1 LSTAT
6 PTPTQYPNALP
17 LGSMLMEYKL
27 ETVLG
32 VGGFGITY
40 LAHDTLLEKDVAI
53 KEYFPSASVSRG
65 ADRSVTLTG
74 PDMAEEY
81 ETGLD
86 RFLKEART
94 LAGFSHPNIV
104 RVNRYFKANGTGYMV
119 MDYEEGESLKA
130 WLKRNPQ
137 PPIDSLKAFMGPLLD
152 GVLKVHQ
159 TGFLHRDI
167 KPDNIFVRAGGDPV
181 LIDFG
186 SARQSVGQTRTL
198 TTLVTPGYAPFEQYA
213 SGAPQGPWT
222 DIYAL
227 GGVLFYAVTGR
238 NPPDA
243 IIRMKGDPLESQ
255 LAPAKLHYDEQLLGA
270 IAWAMAVDEE
280 RRPQSVADWRE
291 RLLGPPEALAPRMDS
306 PVTGPPTSPVT
317 GPSPITR
324 PTARQVTGRPVT
336 APPADWPVE
345 PSDPTYE
352 AGPLT
357 NLANLNPETQDIG
370 KMLERRDEL
379 ERAMKEKF
387 QRVLTVMFTDL
398 KGSTAIAEASGDIV
412 VRGMLKIYHDLCHQ
426 AVTAHG
432 GTLVKTIGDGSL
444 SHFVDALAACRAA
457 ADIQRGMEQINLSKK
472 YKSLLLAR
480 IGLHTGECLVE
491 KNDIFGDV
499 VNTASRF
506 ESSARPGEILISEET
521 YNALSSKTE
530 FYTRYD
536 REIALKGK
544 SLAFRAYIVFWDP
557 KEIEVDRARPAGP
570 VKGPTPAWKI
580 ALFIAIPLV
589 IIGAAAFYVTTGGSI
604 GSDAKRSINFSVP
617 GK

>member
-6 PTPTQYPNALP
+6 PSATQYPNALP
-17 LGSMLMEYKL
+17 LGSMLMEYRL
-27 ETVLG
+27 ENVLG

-53 KEYFPSASVSRG
+53 KEYFPSSSVSRG
-65 ADRSVTLTG
+65 ADKSVTLTG

-104 RVNRYFKANGTGYMV
+104 RVNRYFKSNGTGYMV
-119 MDYEEGESLKA
+119 MDYEDGESLKS

-137 PPIDSLKAFMGPLLD
+137 PPLDSIKALLGPLLD
-152 GVLKVHQ
+152 GIEKVHDA
-159 TGFLHRDI
+159 GFLHRDI
-167 KPDNIFVRAGGDPV
+167 KPDNIFVRSAGDPV

-186 SARQSVGQTRTL
+186 SARAAAGQTRTL

-222 DIYAL
+222 DIYAM

-243 IIRMKGDPLESQ
+243 IARMKGDALQ
-255 LAPAKLHYDEQLLGA
+255 GLLDAAKVHYEEQFLGA
-270 IAWAMAVDEE
+270 ITWAMAVEE
-280 RRPQSVADWRE
+280 KRRPQKVSEWRE
-291 RLLGPPEALAPRMDS
+291 RIMGPPEALAPADATVKAAPVVS
-306 PVTGPPTSPVT
+306 P
-317 GPSPITR
+317 
-324 PTARQVTGRPVT
+324 
-336 APPADWPVE
+336 PPAPHA
-345 PSDPTYE
+345 E
-352 AGPLT
+352 APHVTSHTGT
-357 NLANLNPETQDIG
+357 SDIG
-370 KMLERRDEL
+370 KLLEQRDQL

-398 KGSTAIAEASGDIV
+398 KGSTEIAEASGDIV
-412 VRGMLKIYHDLCHQ
+412 VRGMLKIYHDLC
-426 AVTAHG
+426 AESVKANG
-432 GTLVKTIGDGSL
+432 GTVVKTIGDGTL
-444 SHFVDALAACRAA
+444 SHFTDALAACRAA
-457 ADIQRGMEQINLSKK
+457 AAIQRGMEQINLSKK

-480 IGLHTGECLVE
+480 IGLHTGECILE

-506 ESSARPGEILISEET
+506 ESAARPGEILVSEET
-521 YNALSSKTE
+521 YNALSDKSE

-536 REIALKGK
+536 REVSLKGK
-544 SLAFRAYIVFWDP
+544 SNPFKAFIVFWDP
-557 KEIEVDRARPAGP
+557 REIEVDRARPQAAAKP
-570 VKGPTPAWKI
+570 STPAWKI
-580 ALFIAIPLV
+580 AAWIAVPL
-589 IIGAAAFYVTTGGSI
+589 IAIGAAAYYITAGGKI
-604 GSDAKRSINFSVP
+604 GGEDRRSIQFSVP
-617 GK
+617 K